1 MMYPKNPRQRNPHLL
16 NMARGQKCLMLAV
29 HNCLTIDG
37 STTVAAHQNEGK
49 GKAMKQHD
57 YMTVWACANCHSWYD
72 QSGAPLA
79 EKRRAFNAA
88 HERQIDEWRKIAD
101 SYSANP
107 KDQKAAQLALDK
119 IKENV

>member
-16 NMARGQKCLMLAV
+16 DMAKGQKCLMLAV
-29 HNCLTIDG
+29 HNCLTNSGD
-37 STTVAAHQNEGK
+37 TTVAAHQNEGK

-57 YMTVWACANCHSWYD
+57 YMTVWACVNCHSWYD

-88 HERQIDEWRKIAD
+88 HLRQIAEWCKIEE
-101 SYSANP
+101 SYNS
-107 KDQKAAQLALDK
+107 
-119 IKENV
+119 KENDRKSTRWALNQLEK